1 MSAKII
7 VLNPHLARA
16 PGRAVSDAETSA
28 LAELRRAR
36 IRIAQ
41 LESSLTQA
49 MQDSLKHF
57 NRAREAERMLEKN
70 GASNVAAKTS

>member
-7 VLNPHLARA
+7 VLNPHMNRINQ
-16 PGRAVSDAETSA
+16 RAVSDAETSA

-49 MQDSLKHF
+49 IQDSLNHY
-57 NRAREAERMLEKN
+57 NRAREAERILEQRDVKAD
-70 GASNVAAKTS
+70 AST